1 MMTKRILIVDDEEGY
16 RKVLL
21 NSLTDSGYETKAVKM
36 GSRHWRRLKGKDT
49 QLYYWM

>member
-21 NSLTDSGYETKAVKM
+21 NSLTDSGYETKAVKN
-36 GSRHWRRLKGKDT
+36 GFEALEEIKRKR
-49 QLYYWM
+49 Y

>member
-21 NSLTDSGYETKAVKM
+21 NSLTDSGYETKAVKN
-36 GSRHWRRLKGKDT
+36 WRRLKGKDT
-49 QLYYWM
+49 QLYYWT